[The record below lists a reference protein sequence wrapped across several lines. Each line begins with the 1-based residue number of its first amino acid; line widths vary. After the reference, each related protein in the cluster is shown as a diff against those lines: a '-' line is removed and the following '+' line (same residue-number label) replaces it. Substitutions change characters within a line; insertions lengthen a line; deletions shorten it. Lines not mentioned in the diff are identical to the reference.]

1 MDLILFFI
9 VMILYMFIT
18 YHVIALKYTKSRA
31 FSGFRAETR
40 ALLVAIHVWIVISNI
55 LLYFWLVWRDYNPP
69 HIILRA
75 AGILMFSSGLFIIF
89 WGIHSLRKAV
99 FVPENRVIVSG
110 PFAFVRHPMYFGG
123 ITGAIGLALIA
134 GSLLG
139 LVYSFFLALVLS
151 HISNAE
157 EKDLEARFGME
168 YAGYKK
174 KVPKLFPRAW

>member
-1 MDLILFFI
+1 MDLIIFFI
-9 VMILYMFIT
+9 VIILYMAVT
-18 YHVIALKYTKSRA
+18 YHVIALKYTKSRD
-31 FSGFRAETR
+31 FSSFRTETR
-40 ALLVAIHVWIVISNI
+40 ALLVVIHVSIVISNI
-55 LLYFWLVWRDYNPP
+55 LLYFWLIWRDYNPV
-69 HIILRA
+69 HIIISAVGL
-75 AGILMFSSGLFIIF
+75 LMFSSGLFIIF

-99 FVPENRVIVSG
+99 FVPENKVIVSG

-123 ITGAIGLALIA
+123 IIGAIGLALVA

-139 LVYSFFLALVLS
+139 LVYSFFLALVLL

-168 YAGYKK
+168 YVGYKK